1 MGFVS
6 HSPPNYEGA
15 AAAYG
20 VSPGPVQTA
29 AFVSQTLP
37 NKVNGIM
44 NMVFGA
50 PSSPRV
56 VLTWAI
62 ADGIVRSVRRR
73 DDLPRDAR

>member
-6 HSPPNYEGA
+6 HSPPNYAGA
-15 AAAYG
+15 EAAYG
-20 VSPGPVQTA
+20 ISAGPVQTA

-50 PSSPRV
+50 RSP
-56 VLTWAI
+56 LSC
-62 ADGIVRSVRRR
+62 G
-73 DDLPRDAR
+73 P

>member
-50 PSSPRV
+50 SSSPRV
-56 VLTWAI
+56 VS
-62 ADGIVRSVRRR
+62 DVGDR
-73 DDLPRDAR
+73 

>member
-6 HSPPNYEGA
+6 HSPPNYAGA
-15 AAAYG
+15 AAAFG

-50 PSSPRV
+50 SSSSAPRG
-56 VLTWAI
+56 AC
-62 ADGIVRSVRRR
+62 
-73 DDLPRDAR
+73 P